1 VFSVVDEDYPR
12 TLLELEKRFS
22 SEEACAEYL
31 AALRWPSGWSCPRC
45 NAVEGWTVRRAR
57 WLCGQCRYEMS
68 VTAGTI
74 LQDSHLS
81 LTIWFRAM
89 WQVTSQK
96 NGISALGLQRVLGLG
111 SYKTAWA
118 MLHKL
123 HRAMVRPGRDRLSG
137 TVEVDEAYWGAEESG
152 LIGRL
157 AVNKAIIAVAVE
169 EDGRRIGRVR
179 LQTIPNLTQAALHGF
194 IAASVEPGSTVRTD
208 GFKSYLGLN
217 GFIHQRHVQ
226 TEQPEEEHVLPRV
239 HRVIGLLKRWLMG
252 THQGAVSADH
262 LDDYLNEF
270 TFRFNRR
277 TSASRGKLF
286 YRLAQQAVQMEPVPF
301 AKLVKPQPV
310 GPSGVK

>member
-1 VFSVVDEDYPR
+1 
-12 TLLELEKRFS
+12 
-22 SEEACAEYL
+22 
-31 AALRWPSGWSCPRC
+31 
-45 NAVEGWTVRRAR
+45 
-57 WLCGQCRYEMS
+57 MS

-74 LQDSHLS
+74 FQDSHLP
-81 LTIWFRAM
+81 LTIWFRAI

-123 HRAMVRPGRDRLSG
+123 RRAMVRPGRDRLSG
-137 TVEVDEAYWGAEESG
+137 TVEVDETYWGAEESG

-157 AVNKAIIAVAVE
+157 SVNKAIIAVAVE

-179 LQTIPNLTQAALHGF
+179 LQTIPNLTRAALHGF

-208 GFKSYLGLN
+208 GFKSYLGLD
-217 GFIHQRHVQ
+217 GYVHQRHVQ
-226 TEQPEEEHVLPRV
+226 TEQSEDEHVLPRV

-252 THQGAVSADH
+252 THQGAVSAEH
-262 LDDYLNEF
+262 LDDYLHEF

-277 TSASRGKLF
+277 TSGSRGKLF
-286 YRLAQQAVQMEPVPF
+286 YRLAQQAVQIQPVPF
-301 AKLVKPQPV
+301 AKLVKPQPIV
-310 GPSGVK
+310 SGGVK